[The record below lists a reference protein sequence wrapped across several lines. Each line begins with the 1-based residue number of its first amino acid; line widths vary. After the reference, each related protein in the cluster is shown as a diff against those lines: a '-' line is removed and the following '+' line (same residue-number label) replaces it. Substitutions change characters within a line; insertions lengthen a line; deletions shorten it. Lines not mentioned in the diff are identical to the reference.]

1 MRSICCVGNPCIER
15 IAFRKITLGRR
26 WLSHFRVIKHEV
38 RTQHTRHWPRG
49 TEVGYENDLK
59 LAVKQYVPYNEK
71 NTSLGDVTFIAA
83 HANGFPK
90 ELYEPMFDDLY
101 EELKALGRSIRAIWI
116 ADLAHQGQSY
126 IINEKALGNDPNW
139 WDGAR
144 DLLFLINQKQAEMPQ
159 PLIGIGHSMGGSQL
173 AQLSL
178 LHPRLLQ
185 GLILIDPVI
194 QTENPSKS
202 FAKPS
207 TYRRDTWKSR
217 EEARVKFENSKFY
230 RAWDSRVLQKWV
242 QYGLRDLPTE
252 MYPDRGESKEP
263 PVTLTTPKSQEVF
276 SYLRPK
282 YYGTSGVAPEK
293 DRDVYGD
300 MHPDDIEEGYP
311 FYRPEPAQI
320 FRRLPEL
327 KPPVLYVFGNHSE
340 LATPELRRK
349 KMETTGTGV
358 GGSGGSAEG
367 MVKEVVLD
375 CGHLVPM
382 ERTTACAAAVAAFTA
397 SELAHWEEQMCQ
409 GQARWLM
416 KPRSDR
422 VGIDDEWKNMIGPR
436 DPRNIDD
443 TAVKNK
449 GS

>member
-1 MRSICCVGNPCIER
+1 MRVLRGAGNACLER
-15 IAFRKITLGRR
+15 IASRELTLGRR
-26 WLSHFRVIKHEV
+26 WLSHFCVIEHEV
-38 RTQHTRHWPRG
+38 RAQHTRHWPRG
-49 TEVGYENDLK
+49 TEVGFENDLK
-59 LAVKQYVPYNEK
+59 LAVKQYVPYNER
-71 NTSLGDVTFIAA
+71 TTTLGDVTFIAA

-126 IINEKALGNDPNW
+126 VLNEKALGNDPNW

-144 DLLFLINQKQAEMPQ
+144 DLLFLMNQKQDEMPQ

-173 AQLSL
+173 VQLSL

-194 QTENPSKS
+194 QTENPSRS

-207 TYRRDTWKSR
+207 TYRRDIWTSR
-217 EEARVKFENSKFY
+217 DEARAKFENSKFY
-230 RAWDSRVLQKWV
+230 RAWDSRVFEKWM

-252 MYPDRGESKEP
+252 MYPDRGGSKET

-282 YYGTSGVAPEK
+282 YYGTSGIAPEK
-293 DRDVYGD
+293 DWDVYGD
-300 MHPDDIEEGYP
+300 MHPDDIEEDYP
-311 FYRPEPAQI
+311 FYRPESAQI

-327 KPPVLYVFGNHSE
+327 KPPVLYIFGKNSE

-367 MVKEVVLD
+367 KVKEVVLN

-382 ERTTACAAAVAAFTA
+382 ERTTECAAAVASFAT
-397 SELAHWEEQMCQ
+397 SELARWEEHTRQ
-409 GQARWLM
+409 GQAQWLT

-422 VGIDDEWKNMIGPR
+422 VGIDDEWRRMIGQR
-436 DPRNIDD
+436 DLRNLGD
-443 TAVKNK
+443 TAVKN
-449 GS
+449 